1 MAIALG
7 IIGGIVLL
15 FFLYIMSSYNGM
27 VRGKNMV
34 DEAWSGI
41 NVQLKRRHDLIPS
54 LVNTVKGYAEHES
67 SVLRQVTEARASA
80 VSAAAASATASG
92 VKNVMQA
99 ENNLMHTLRSLFA
112 VAENYPQLKAN
123 ENFLQLQH
131 QLSEIEDE
139 IQMSRRYYNGT
150 AREQNNRVLQFP
162 GNLIAN
168 HFGFEKV
175 TYFELD
181 DESERA
187 VPEVKF

>member
-54 LVNTVKGYAEHES
+54 LVNTVKGYAAHES

-80 VSAAAASATASG
+80 VSAAAASATAGG

>member
-80 VSAAAASATASG
+80 VSAAAASATAGG